1 VAEQSASQRE
11 DWLAVEL
18 QLASPDL
25 AALQEQFAAESSVAS
40 PVAACAPAAELLP
53 AFHGPAVALESAA

>member
-1 VAEQSASQRE
+1 
-11 DWLAVEL
+11 LAVEL